1 MLKIT
6 QAPNTPVKQQQKL
19 VIMGVADTTMAGKH
33 LALAIDDTLK
43 MVGPVVHANGSWHI
57 DLAFN
62 KPGNHYL
69 AIALE
74 KDSVKIPILV
84 EDNSPPPPPPLN
96 PAKTNS
102 LSLEKLVREAY
113 ESNYSDV
120 HLAVGKA
127 PRFRHKGQIEITKY
141 PEVDNT
147 TFLNWLRELIP
158 EEDIQEF
165 KNRLDLDGA
174 AQYDFARVRFN
185 LFTTMTGMAMVLRLI
200 PMRIP
205 TLAELRLP
213 EVLEKI
219 CKYQKGL
226 VLVTGPT
233 GSGKSTTLAAMINHI
248 NHNLPKH
255 IITIEDPIEFIHK
268 DLKSLISQREV
279 GIHTQQFE
287 NGLKAALREDPDII
301 LIGEMRD
308 RETINIAIKAA
319 QTGHLVFGTLH
330 TNSAVK
336 TIERILNLYE
346 PQEQEPMRSQIAES
360 LAAVISQGLIRTIDD
375 KRAAFHEILIN
386 TNTMQEYIKRNDVE
400 ELEEMIRKDSYEGMC
415 TINQSLYA
423 LYKQGRISEEMALE
437 SSDRANELSTMFR
450 TGW

>member
-1 MLKIT
+1 MI
-6 QAPNTPVKQQQKL
+6 
-19 VIMGVADTTMAGKH
+19 
-33 LALAIDDTLK
+33 
-43 MVGPVVHANGSWHI
+43 
-57 DLAFN
+57 
-62 KPGNHYL
+62 
-69 AIALE
+69 
-74 KDSVKIPILV
+74 
-84 EDNSPPPPPPLN
+84 

-102 LSLEKLVREAY
+102 LTLEKLVREAY

-141 PEVDNT
+141 PEVDST
-147 TFLNWLRELIP
+147 TFLNWLREIIP
-158 EEDIQEF
+158 ETDIQEF
-165 KNRLDLDGA
+165 KNSLDLDGA

-205 TLAELRLP
+205 TLEELKLP
-213 EVLEKI
+213 EVLQKI
-219 CKYQKGL
+219 CHYQKGL

-233 GSGKSTTLAAMINHI
+233 GSGKSTTLAAMINYI
-248 NHNLPKH
+248 NYNLPKH

-346 PQEQEPMRSQIAES
+346 PQEQEPMRTQIA
-360 LAAVISQGLIRTIDD
+360 
-375 KRAAFHEILIN
+375 
-386 TNTMQEYIKRNDVE
+386 
-400 ELEEMIRKDSYEGMC
+400 
-415 TINQSLYA
+415 
-423 LYKQGRISEEMALE
+423 
-437 SSDRANELSTMFR
+437 
-450 TGW
+450 

>member
-141 PEVDNT
+141 PEVDST

-165 KNRLDLDGA
+165 KNSLDLDGA

-287 NGLKAALREDPDII
+287 SGLKAALREDPDII

-423 LYKQGRISEEMALE
+423 LYKQGRISEEIALQ

>member
-1 MLKIT
+1 
-6 QAPNTPVKQQQKL
+6 
-19 VIMGVADTTMAGKH
+19 
-33 LALAIDDTLK
+33 
-43 MVGPVVHANGSWHI
+43 
-57 DLAFN
+57 
-62 KPGNHYL
+62 
-69 AIALE
+69 
-74 KDSVKIPILV
+74 
-84 EDNSPPPPPPLN
+84 
-96 PAKTNS
+96 
-102 LSLEKLVREAY
+102 VREAY

-141 PEVDNT
+141 PEVDST

-158 EEDIQEF
+158 ETDIQEF
-165 KNRLDLDGA
+165 KNSLDLDGA

-205 TLAELRLP
+205 TLAELKLP

-219 CKYQKGL
+219 CHYQKGL

-233 GSGKSTTLAAMINHI
+233 GSGKSTTLAAMINYI
-248 NHNLPKH
+248 NYNLPKH

-308 RETINIAIKAA
+308 HETINIAIKAA

-423 LYKQGRISEEMALE
+423 LYKQGRISEEMALQA
-437 SSDRANELSTMFR
+437 SDRANELSTMFR

>member
-1 MLKIT
+1 
-6 QAPNTPVKQQQKL
+6 
-19 VIMGVADTTMAGKH
+19 
-33 LALAIDDTLK
+33 
-43 MVGPVVHANGSWHI
+43 
-57 DLAFN
+57 
-62 KPGNHYL
+62 
-69 AIALE
+69 
-74 KDSVKIPILV
+74 
-84 EDNSPPPPPPLN
+84 
-96 PAKTNS
+96 
-102 LSLEKLVREAY
+102 
-113 ESNYSDV
+113 
-120 HLAVGKA
+120 
-127 PRFRHKGQIEITKY
+127 
-141 PEVDNT
+141 
-147 TFLNWLRELIP
+147 
-158 EEDIQEF
+158 
-165 KNRLDLDGA
+165 
-174 AQYDFARVRFN
+174 
-185 LFTTMTGMAMVLRLI
+185 MAMVLRLI
-200 PMRIP
+200 PMLIP
-205 TLAELRLP
+205 TLEELKLP
-213 EVLEKI
+213 EVLQKI
-219 CKYQKGL
+219 CHYQKGL

-233 GSGKSTTLAAMINHI
+233 GSGKSTTLAAMINYI
-248 NHNLPKH
+248 NYNLPKH

-346 PQEQEPMRSQIAES
+346 PQEQEPMRTQIAES

-386 TNTMQEYIKRNDVE
+386 KNTMQEYIKRNDIE

-423 LYKQGRISEEMALE
+423 LYKQSRISEEMALE
-437 SSDRANELSTMFR
+437 SSDRPNELSTMFR